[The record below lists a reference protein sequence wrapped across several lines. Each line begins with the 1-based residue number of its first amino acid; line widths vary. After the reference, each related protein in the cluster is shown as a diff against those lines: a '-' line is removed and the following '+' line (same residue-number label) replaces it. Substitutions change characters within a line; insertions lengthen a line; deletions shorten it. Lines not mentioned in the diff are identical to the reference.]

1 MGQETDMVNGV
12 LGLNGKQIM
21 TNPAPGQYVTA
32 YQDANGKNSIWKA
45 TLEDGLFTF
54 TVSIII
60 DVQLF
65 KVIKLKLIS
74 SFSLWKICCF

>member
-60 DVQLF
+60 DVQL
-65 KVIKLKLIS
+65 LNYSIS
-74 SFSLWKICCF
+74 

>member
-12 LGLNGKQIM
+12 LGLNGKQLM